1 MVVSIKHSRVAD
13 HCLSPVSDKN
23 FLINNNGYVAIRN
36 TQKNFFDHLVG
47 ESPKSGI
54 SFPDM
59 KKIAYAYGIPF
70 SRIYSHKGLK
80 QSIMRTLESKSPFM
94 LEIMMDPW
102 QLLVPKV
109 SSYTRAD
116 GKLVSKPMEDMW
128 PFLPREE
135 FYKNMIVEPLKEE

>member
-1 MVVSIKHSRVAD
+1 
-13 HCLSPVSDKN
+13 
-23 FLINNNGYVAIRN
+23 
-36 TQKNFFDHLVG
+36 
-47 ESPKSGI
+47 
-54 SFPDM
+54 
-59 KKIAYAYGIPF
+59 
-70 SRIYSHKGLK
+70 
-80 QSIMRTLESKSPFM
+80 
-94 LEIMMDPW
+94 MDPW